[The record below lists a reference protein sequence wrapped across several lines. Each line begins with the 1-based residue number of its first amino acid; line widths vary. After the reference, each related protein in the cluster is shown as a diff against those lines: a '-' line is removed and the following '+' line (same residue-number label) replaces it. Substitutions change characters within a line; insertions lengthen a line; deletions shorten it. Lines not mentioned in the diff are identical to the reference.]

1 MDCIKCGKKLKDQR
15 VFCSECLAE
24 AEKYPVE
31 PGTPILLPRHTPYAP
46 QKKRAQRKRQASLTP
61 EEQLQK
67 LRSAIRMM
75 VVALII
81 TFLAFLLMAF
91 LVVMLAEHQGQT
103 ALFSSNAENVSRE
116 TIRLLCFSCFT

>member
-1 MDCIKCGKKLKDQR
+1 MAPFMDCIKCGKKLKDHR
-15 VFCSECLAE
+15 VFCEECLAE

-46 QKKRAQRKRQASLTP
+46 PKKRAQRKRQATLSP

-67 LRSAIRMM
+67 LRSSIRMM
-75 VVALII
+75 VIALIV

-91 LVVMLAEHQGQT
+91 LVVVLAEHSGHA
-103 ALFSSNAENVSRE
+103 ALFSSNIPIVSRE
-116 TIRLLCFSCFT
+116 TFC